1 MTNQNSDVHDYISKK
16 YGLGKM
22 FGIQFVSGKIGYR
35 KPQPE
40 MYRYAMKKL
49 GVEPGNAYFIDDNIE
64 NVEAAKKLGIKGIHF
79 TSLDNA
85 AKQVGK

>member
-1 MTNQNSDVHDYISKK
+1 MHDYISKK

-22 FGIQFVSGKIGYR
+22 FGAQFVSGKIGYK

-40 MYRYAMKKL
+40 MYKYAMRKL
-49 GVEPGNAYFIDDNIE
+49 GVEPRNTYFIDDSME
-64 NVEAAKKLGIKGIHF
+64 NVEAAKKLGINGIHF
-79 TSLDNA
+79 TSLNNV